1 MIVAYRNLHASSKT
15 SCSLRRE
22 CLNVPRI
29 QPHGSSRCQSLE
41 IGQHLA
47 AAEVIETAAQARV
60 TLSFDCPPR
69 SLNCSLKQYSE
80 TLRDPN
86 VVIDGRSDRD
96 KALVTLEFL
105 LARVDLVCLCV
116 NRNRNIKDTS

>member
-1 MIVAYRNLHASSKT
+1 M
-15 SCSLRRE
+15 
-22 CLNVPRI
+22 
-29 QPHGSSRCQSLE
+29 

-47 AAEVIETAAQARV
+47 AAEVIETAAQASV

-86 VVIDGRSDRD
+86 VVIDGRSERD

-116 NRNRNIKDTS
+116 NRNRNIKDTR